1 MARANYPEEMAAETP
16 RDALIRAEQIRIVY
30 KNTQLVL
37 LSNIVIPLCLLWA
50 LWDAIARPMAL
61 VWVALMLGLAAL
73 RAGLLIAYQRAAPPP
88 LQAPRWGIYLI
99 VSAFA
104 AGCLWGAAGVVLS
117 VPDSPVQFS
126 LIMLILAGLGAGAVI
141 SFSAYLPVFHAYF
154 LPSLLPFIVT
164 AMLGH
169 AQIQVVMAIAAAMF
183 VGAISFFAFN
193 QHNVLT
199 QSLRLRFENL
209 DLVAELTVQK
219 EAAERAN
226 TAKTRFLA
234 AASHDLRQ
242 PLHAMGLLVAALKE
256 KVRGAD
262 KHRIVS
268 QLGAST
274 EALRDL
280 LNALLDISRLDAGVV
295 HPRIADCSV
304 QDLFER
310 LAHDYAAEAAE
321 KKLTLRFVPTRAW
334 VQCDATLLERIV
346 RNLVSNAI
354 RYTDRG
360 GVVVGCRRCG
370 EHLRIEAWDSG
381 IGIASNE
388 LNNIFHE
395 FYQVGN
401 PERDRSKGLG
411 LGLAI
416 AQRLA
421 RLLGHRI
428 DVVSVPGKG
437 SVFSLTVPRGTPAS
451 PHRGISA
458 PVASERL
465 RRALVVVI
473 DDELAI
479 REATQTLLSGWGCDT
494 LLADSGD
501 AALATL
507 TRADRLPEVI
517 IADYRLR
524 DGKTGVEA
532 VERLK
537 ASHGRNIPAIIIT
550 GDTAPDRL
558 REAQASGYYLL
569 HKPIAPAKLRALLSR
584 ILEENPPQT

>member
-1 MARANYPEEMAAETP
+1 MARANYQEEGTAEIP
-16 RDALIRAEQIRIVY
+16 RDALIRAEQIRTIY
-30 KNTQLVL
+30 DNTPLVL
-37 LSNIVIPLCLLWA
+37 ISNIAIPLLLLWA
-50 LWDAIARPMAL
+50 LWGAVARPMAL
-61 VWVALMLGLAAL
+61 TWVALMLGLVAL
-73 RAGLLIAYQRAAPPP
+73 RAGLLVAYRRAAPAP
-88 LQAPRWGIYLI
+88 LQAPRWGFYLI

-104 AGCLWGAAGVVLS
+104 SGCLWGAAGVVLS
-117 VPDSPVQFS
+117 VPDSPAQFS
-126 LIMLILAGLGAGAVI
+126 LIMLILAGLGAAAVI
-141 SFSAYLPVFHAYF
+141 SYAAYLPVFHAYF
-154 LPSLLPFIVT
+154 LPSLLPFVAT
-164 AMLGH
+164 ATLGH
-169 AQIQVVMAIAAAMF
+169 TQIQLVMAIAAAVF

-193 QHNVLT
+193 LQNVFT
-199 QSLRLRFENL
+199 RSLRLRFENL
-209 DLVAELTVQK
+209 DLVSELTVQK

-242 PLHAMGLLVAALKE
+242 PLHAMGLLVAALSE

-262 KHRIVS
+262 MRRIVS

-280 LNALLDISRLDAGVV
+280 LNALLDVSRLDAGVI
-295 HPRIADCSV
+295 HPRITDCSV

-310 LAHDYAAEAAE
+310 LEHDYAAAAAE
-321 KKLTLRFVPTRAW
+321 RKLRLRFVSTRAW

-370 EHLRIEAWDSG
+370 EHRRIEVWDSG
-381 IGIASNE
+381 IGIASKE
-388 LNNIFHE
+388 LDNIFHE

-428 DVVSVPGKG
+428 DVVSVPGRG
-437 SVFSLTVPRGTPAS
+437 SVFALTVPRGTPAS
-451 PHRGISA
+451 PGRETSTPA
-458 PVASERL
+458 ASGRL

-479 REATQTLLSGWGCDT
+479 REAMRTLLSGWGCDT
-494 LLADSGD
+494 VLADSGD

-507 TRADRLPEVI
+507 ARADRPPEVI
-517 IADYRLR
+517 IADHRLR
-524 DGKTGVEA
+524 DGETGVEA
-532 VERLK
+532 IERLK
-537 ASHGRNIPAIIIT
+537 AGHGRDIPAIIIT

-558 REAQASGYYLL
+558 REAQASGYSLL
-569 HKPIAPAKLRALLSR
+569 HKPIAPARLRALLSR
-584 ILEENPPQT
+584 ILIENPPQK

>member
-1 MARANYPEEMAAETP
+1 MARANDPEETAAETS
-16 RDALIRAEQIRIVY
+16 RDALIRAEQIRTVY
-30 KNTQLVL
+30 KNTPLVL
-37 LSNIVIPLCLLWA
+37 ISNIAIPLLLLWA
-50 LWDAIARPMAL
+50 SWNAVARPMAL
-61 VWVALMLGLAAL
+61 TWVALMLGLVAL
-73 RAGLLIAYQRAAPPP
+73 RVGLFIAYRRAAPSP
-88 LQAPRWGIYLI
+88 LRAPRWGFYLI

-104 AGCLWGAAGVVLS
+104 SGCLWGAAGVALTS
-117 VPDSPVQFS
+117 LDSPEQFS
-126 LIMLILAGLGAGAVI
+126 LIMLTLAGLGAAAVI
-141 SFSAYLPVFHAYF
+141 SYAAYLPVFHAYF
-154 LPSLLPFIVT
+154 LPSLLPFVVT
-164 AMLGH
+164 AVLGH
-169 AQIQVVMAIAAAMF
+169 TQIQLSMAIGCVMF
-183 VGAISFFAFN
+183 VGAVSFFAFN
-193 QHNVLT
+193 QRNVLT
-199 QSLRLRFENL
+199 QSLRLRFEKL
-209 DLVAELTVQK
+209 DLVSELTVQK

-295 HPRIADCSV
+295 HPRLADCSV

-334 VQCDATLLERIV
+334 VRCDPTLLERIV

-370 EHLRIEAWDSG
+370 ELRRIEAWDSG
-381 IGIASNE
+381 VGIASKE

-437 SVFSLTVPRGTPAS
+437 SVFSLTVPGGTPVS
-451 PHRGISA
+451 PDRGISTQVA
-458 PVASERL
+458 PERL

-507 TRADRLPEVI
+507 SRADRRPEVI

-524 DGKTGVEA
+524 DGETGVE
-532 VERLK
+532 VIERLK
-537 ASHGRNIPAIIIT
+537 AGHGRDIPAIIVT

-558 REAQASGYYLL
+558 REAQASGFYLL
-569 HKPIAPAKLRALLSR
+569 HKPIAPARLRTLLSR
-584 ILEENPPQT
+584 ILKENPLQT